1 MKKLDKL
8 ILKSFWGPFVITM
21 SVVVFVFLM
30 RIMIFYIDDFVSKDL
45 GITDYAQLFFFFSLI
60 TVPTAL
66 PLAMLLSSLMAFGN
80 LGEFFE
86 LTAIKSAGISVV
98 RAMAPLFIVAVLISL
113 FSFYFNDRISP
124 WANLKGYSLLYDIK
138 TTKATLKIKEGIFY
152 NDLPGYSIKV
162 DEKEEN
168 GKLKKMVIYK
178 HNNRSYEFGNT
189 EVILADSGRMY
200 SINENRYLVIEL
212 YNGTRYTDE
221 VSSGNS
227 RPAYTTLAIG
237 PGSMP
242 RYSNFSRNSFKHYRL
257 TESLASFG
265 MKRTDEGQF
274 KYHEFMKNIS
284 DLTSTADS
292 LRNSYDET
300 KKNLVSGSQ
309 QYYSYNFRE
318 GTDKTIKKGPW
329 IDSLLARP
337 VSDSLKKEILQNTR
351 SAANSM
357 LGYAKS
363 QTEYLQTKLKDA
375 NKYELEKHH
384 KYTQALSCLIM
395 FLIGAPLGAIIKK
408 GGFGVPVLVSIIFFI
423 LLYVLSNQGDKWVK
437 EGLLIV
443 PVGAWIANTF
453 LFLTGLYFIDRAR
466 SDSRLFE
473 KDVYIMLGK
482 RIKSA
487 WTSRFGKARLIES

>member
-8 ILKSFWGPFVITM
+8 ILTSFWGPFVITM

-45 GITDYAQLFFFFSLI
+45 NVIDYAQLFFFFSLI

-98 RAMAPLFIVAVLISL
+98 RAMAPMFVVAVGISI
-113 FSFYFNDRISP
+113 FSFYFNDRVSP

-162 DEKEEN
+162 DEKLDN
-168 GKLKKMVIYK
+168 GKMIGMVIYK
-178 HNNRSYEFGNT
+178 HHSRSYELGNV
-189 EVILADSGRMY
+189 EIILADSGRMY

-221 VSSGNS
+221 QGSGSS
-227 RPAYTTLAIG
+227 RPVYISSPAGTPT
-237 PGSMP
+237 P
-242 RYSNFSRNSFKHYRL
+242 YSNFNRQSFKHYRL

-274 KYHEFMKNIS
+274 KYHEFMKNID

-292 LRNSYDET
+292 LRTSYQET
-300 KKNLVSGSQ
+300 KKNLVAGSQ
-309 QYYSYNFRE
+309 QYYSYNYRE
-318 GTDKTIKKGPW
+318 GTDKTVKSGKW
-329 IDSLLARP
+329 IDSLLTKP
-337 VSDSLKKEILQNTR
+337 VSDSLKKEILVNTK
-351 SAANSM
+351 AASNSM
-357 LGYAKS
+357 LSYIKS
-363 QTEYLQTKLKDA
+363 QQEYLQTKLKDA
-375 NKYELEKHH
+375 SKYELERHH
-384 KYTQALSCLIM
+384 KYTNAISCLIM

-408 GGFGVPVLVSIIFFI
+408 GGFGVPVLVSILFFI
-423 LLYVLSNQGDKWVK
+423 LLYVLTNQGDKWVK
-437 EGLLIV
+437 EGLVAV
-443 PVGAWIANTF
+443 PIGAWMANAI
-453 LFLTGLYFIDRAR
+453 LFSAGIYFIDRAR
-466 SDSRLFE
+466 SDSRLFD
-473 KDVYIMLGK
+473 KDVYQMFFK
-482 RIKSA
+482 RIKSK
-487 WTSRFGKARLIES
+487 WTSRFGKRELITHN

>member
-8 ILKSFWGPFVITM
+8 VLKSFWGPFIITM

-45 GITDYAQLFFFFSLI
+45 GILDYAQLFFFFSLI

-86 LTAIKSAGISVV
+86 LTAIKSAGISVT
-98 RAMAPLFIVAVLISL
+98 RAMAPLFIVAVGISI

-138 TTKATLKIKEGIFY
+138 TTKATLKIKDGIFY

-162 DEKEEN
+162 DKKEEN
-168 GKLKKMVIYK
+168 GKLTGMVIYK
-178 HNNRSYEFGNT
+178 HSTRSYELGNT
-189 EVILADSGRMY
+189 EIILADSGRMY
-200 SINENRYLVIEL
+200 SINDNRYLVIEL
-212 YNGTRYTDE
+212 YNGTHYTE
-221 VSSGNS
+221 
-227 RPAYTTLAIG
+227 I
-237 PGSMP
+237 PGSASASVSYVTSP
-242 RYSNFSRNSFKHYRL
+242 AVPGAAISNFRRDAFDHYKM
-257 TESLASFG
+257 TESLSSFG

-274 KYHEFMKNIS
+274 KYHEFMKNIG
-284 DLTSTADS
+284 DLTTTADS
-292 LRNSYDET
+292 LRKSYDQT
-300 KKNLVSGSQ
+300 QKDLVPGSQ
-309 QYYSYNFRE
+309 QFYSYNYRTE
-318 GTDKTIKKGPW
+318 IDKSIKKGKW
-329 IDSLLARP
+329 IDSLLILP
-337 VSDSLKKEILQNTR
+337 VSDSLKKEIFTN
-351 SAANSM
+351 
-357 LGYAKS
+357 AKS
-363 QTEYLQTKLKDA
+363 ASASVLSYVNQQADYLQTKLKDA

-408 GGFGVPVLVSIIFFI
+408 GGFGVPVLVSILFFI
-423 LLYVLSNQGDKWVK
+423 LLYVLTNQGDKWVK

-443 PVGAWIANTF
+443 PVGAWLANTI
-453 LFLTGLYFIDRAR
+453 LLLTGLYFVDRAR

-473 KDVYIMLGK
+473 KDVYLMFIK
-482 RIKSA
+482 KIKSR
-487 WTSRFGKARLIES
+487 WTSRFGNKELITS

>member
-8 ILKSFWGPFVITM
+8 VLMSFWGPFVITM

-98 RAMAPLFIVAVLISL
+98 RAMAPLFIVAVAVSI
-113 FSFYFNDRISP
+113 FSFYFNDRVSP

-152 NDLPGYSIKV
+152 NDLPGFSIKV
-162 DEKEEN
+162 DKKEEN
-168 GKLKKMVIYK
+168 GKLKRMVIYK
-178 HNNRSYEFGNT
+178 HSNRSYEVGNT
-189 EVILADSGRMY
+189 EIILADSGRMY
-200 SINENRYLVIEL
+200 SINDNRYLVIEL

-221 VSSGNS
+221 VTSSS
-227 RPAYTTLAIG
+227 ARPAYISSPIG
-237 PGSMP
+237 GSSMP
-242 RYSNFSRNSFKHYRL
+242 NYSNFSRNSFTHFRL

-274 KYHEFMKNIS
+274 KYHEFMKNIN

-292 LRNSYDET
+292 LRNSYNET
-300 KKNLVSGSQ
+300 RKNLVSGSQ
-309 QYYSYNFRE
+309 QYYSYNYRQ
-318 GTDKTIKKGPW
+318 GTDKTLKKGAW
-329 IDSLLARP
+329 IDSLLAKP

-357 LGYAKS
+357 LNYTKS
-363 QTEYLQTKLKDA
+363 QKDYLQTKLKDA

-384 KYTQALSCLIM
+384 KYTSAISCLIM

-408 GGFGVPVLVSIIFFI
+408 GGFGVPVLVSIVFFI
-423 LLYVLSNQGDKWVK
+423 LLYVLTNQGDKWVK
-437 EGLLIV
+437 EGLLVV
-443 PVGAWIANTF
+443 PVGAWMANTV
-453 LFLTGLYFIDRAR
+453 LLITGLYFVDRAR

-473 KDVYIMLGK
+473 KDNYLMLVK
-482 RIKSA
+482 RIKTA
-487 WTSRFGKARLIES
+487 WASRFGKSALIQS